1 MVDVT
6 MIKAIIGLGNPGPS
20 YYKTRHSIG
29 FRVIDALA
37 DQENASWSTKET
49 MELATMQYNNRSI
62 LLVKPMTYMNSSGV
76 VISFLNKKGIKAEE
90 IIVVHDELEL
100 PFGSVLFKTG
110 GGSKG
115 HNGLKSIMSA
125 CGEGFHRVR
134 VGISRP
140 ATREEVPDYVLSP
153 FPAPEEA
160 DINHVLTDA
169 ITCIK
174 QHLD

>member
-1 MVDVT
+1 
-6 MIKAIIGLGNPGPS
+6 MIKAIIGLGNPGPA

-37 DQENASWSTKET
+37 DHESVAWNEKEH
-49 MELATMQYNNRSI
+49 MELATMQHNNRSI
-62 LLVKPMTYMNSSGV
+62 LLIKPLTYMNSSGL
-76 VISFLNKKGIKAEE
+76 VIPFLQKKGIKADE
-90 IIVVHDELEL
+90 IMVVHDEMEL
-100 PFGSVLFKTG
+100 PFGSVVFKTG

-115 HNGLKSIMSA
+115 HNGLKSIISM

-153 FPAPEEA
+153 FLPSQES
-160 DINHVLTDA
+160 DLKHVIDDA
-169 ITCIK
+169 LMCIR

>member
-1 MVDVT
+1 

-37 DQENASWSTKET
+37 EQENAPWSDKET
-49 MELATMQYNNRSI
+49 MELATMHINNRAI

-76 VISFLNKKGIKAEE
+76 VIPFLNKKGIKADE
-90 IIVVHDELEL
+90 ILVVHDELEL
-100 PFGSVLFKTG
+100 PFGSVAFKTG
-110 GGSKG
+110 GSSKG
-115 HNGLKSIMSA
+115 HNGLKSLISA

-153 FPAPEEA
+153 FLPSQES
-160 DINHVLTDA
+160 DLNHVIADA
-169 ITCIK
+169 LTCIR